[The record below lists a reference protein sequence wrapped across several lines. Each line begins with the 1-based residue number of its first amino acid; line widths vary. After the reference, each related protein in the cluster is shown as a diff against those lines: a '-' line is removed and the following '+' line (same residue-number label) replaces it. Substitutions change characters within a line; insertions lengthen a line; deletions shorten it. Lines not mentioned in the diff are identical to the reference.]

1 MITIII
7 ASRHHQHYQEP
18 GNRLLSLSFSA
29 AHSTNLTIYH
39 GVIVPP
45 SLLPSLLRIIKFSHF
60 CLQGNT
66 GTGFSI
72 TDEGFLNVAST
83 LDAETTWFYSLE
95 ITATDRHSTQ
105 PLSGLA
111 KVSITITGMDM
122 LLLLQV

>member
-1 MITIII
+1 MK
-7 ASRHHQHYQEP
+7 
-18 GNRLLSLSFSA
+18 L
-29 AHSTNLTIYH
+29 
-39 GVIVPP
+39 
-45 SLLPSLLRIIKFSHF
+45 SHF

-83 LDAETTWFYSLE
+83 LDAETTSFYSLE

-111 KVSITITGMDM
+111 KVSITITGIDM
-122 LLLLQV
+122 LLVLQV